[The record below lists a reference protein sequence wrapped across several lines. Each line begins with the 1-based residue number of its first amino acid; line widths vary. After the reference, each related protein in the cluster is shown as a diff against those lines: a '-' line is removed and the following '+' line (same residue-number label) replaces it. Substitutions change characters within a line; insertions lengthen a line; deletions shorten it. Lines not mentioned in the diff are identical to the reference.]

1 MKYRAKKCIFDPC
14 FMLYVPDLLLWKV
27 HLACIPAIS
36 TGTPRKSL
44 WKQIIQQLECNRI
57 QNPNWHWRQ
66 PLKLLTIKAATKN
79 KSGKWPQQDSNQG
92 LLDCNFSDVVPYSAS
107 HFLLSMAFH
116 NFCLRG
122 GELYIQLNLH
132 ESLHNGHVSI
142 TAIFWRTVHTFT
154 LVSTSLQWPL
164 SSVPKV
170 AVVEGF
176 NCSTLSSYQEPCKV
190 LDRHQCS
197 FNILLSLASFVFIVI
212 PMI

>member
-1 MKYRAKKCIFDPC
+1 MTTAGLEPR
-14 FMLYVPDLLLWKV
+14 
-27 HLACIPAIS
+27 PA
-36 TGTPRKSL
+36 RL
-44 WKQIIQQLECNRI
+44 QLVWCG
-57 QNPNWHWRQ
+57 
-66 PLKLLTIKAATKN
+66 
-79 KSGKWPQQDSNQG
+79 S
-92 LLDCNFSDVVPYSAS
+92 
-107 HFLLSMAFH
+107 LLSQSLPLEYGIIFH

-142 TAIFWRTVHTFT
+142 TAIFWWTVHTFT

-197 FNILLSLASFVFIVI
+197 FNILLSLTSFVFIVI
-212 PMI
+212 LMI